1 LNLNPGGFRGFTFIF
16 VSCGESRLLFSWCA
30 GDRCD
35 MVSSDEDHGRS
46 RRPGVEECGW
56 SSTGQVLSDRTVERS
71 GDNVYGLYSTQGD
84 LKREF
89 LGLASKPRSMVYQ

>member
-30 GDRCD
+30 GDRCH

-46 RRPGVEECGW
+46 RRPGAEDRGW
-56 SSTGQVLSDRTVERS
+56 SDIGRVLGGQMIGRS
-71 GDNVYGLYSTQGD
+71 GDVVCGLHH
-84 LKREF
+84 
-89 LGLASKPRSMVYQ
+89 A